1 LVLAGAI
8 IATALVAVTALL
20 GTLPNTPYQR
30 LRIGVLPDQDRKV
43 LEARYA
49 PLVEYLSHN
58 VGIPCELAIPSD
70 YDELVDW
77 FTSRKIQLA
86 YFGGLTFVEAQ
97 ARADAVP
104 LVSREIDLEF
114 RSYYLVR
121 ADNTAATLA
130 DLKGT
135 RFAFGSRLSTSGHLM
150 PRYFMQSG
158 GLRPEQYFAQVIYS
172 GAHDR
177 TAYMVRDGQVDAG
190 VANANTIASMF
201 KDGRLHDGD
210 LRILGRTP
218 PYADYVWAV
227 RPEMPERIRIGILNA
242 FLLLSPDR
250 PNEKAIL
257 DSLDANAFLPALSTD
272 FVRLGQIAAELSLA
286 D

>member
-8 IATALVAVTALL
+8 IATALIAVTALL
-20 GTLPNTPYQR
+20 GTLPNTAYQR

-49 PLVEYLSHN
+49 PLVEYLSHK
-58 VGIPCELAIPSD
+58 VGIPCELAIPRD
-70 YDELVDW
+70 YGELVDW

-121 ADNTAATLA
+121 ADNKASTLA

-150 PRYFMQSG
+150 PRYFMQHA
-158 GLRPEQYFAQVIYS
+158 GLRPEQFFAQVIYS

-177 TAYMVRDGQVDAG
+177 TAYLIRDGQVDAG
-190 VANANTIASMF
+190 VANASTIESMF
-201 KDGRLHDGD
+201 RDGRLHVGD

-227 RPEMPERIRIGILNA
+227 HPEMPERIRIGILNA

-250 PNEKAIL
+250 SDDKAIL
-257 DSLDANAFLPALSTD
+257 DSLDATAFLPALSTD
-272 FVRLGQIAAELSLA
+272 FVRLGQIATELSLA
-286 D
+286 E